1 MYKQSRSQK
10 SKPNTRV
17 GNKKNKQ
24 SKKLTYA
31 QLSSLKLSTMDVAIP
46 ATSITSSAASVFKLE
61 ASAMGAGGQFASFPQ
76 VFKPFMAGTSS
87 NTTFDF
93 VGRLRYKFL
102 EARLN
107 LLGSQSNTIAAGD
120 LYNRVRILFF
130 WSKTNYQGTVTNNA
144 ITTDNLVD
152 YRDIDKVFYD
162 ETHCLSS
169 PAINSSSGYNVPD
182 TQSLHIKI
190 PLSIMHEIYSNANG
204 ATWDSR
210 VGSFYLVVASDSAV
224 APNPVLSGQ
233 TRLYY
238 EIAEP

>member
-24 SKKLTYA
+24 NKKITYS
-31 QLSSLKLSTMDVAIP
+31 QLSSLKLSTMDLLIP
-46 ATSITSSAASVFKLE
+46 ATSISASAASVFKLE
-61 ASAMGAGGQFASFPQ
+61 ASAMGAGGQFASYPQ
-76 VFKPFMAGTSS
+76 VFKPFMAGTV

-93 VGRLRYKFL
+93 VGRLRMKFL

-107 LLGSQSNTIAAGD
+107 LLGSQSNTIASGD
-120 LYNRVRILFF
+120 LYNRIRILFF
-130 WSKTNYQGTVTNNA
+130 WSKTNYQGTPSNNA
-144 ITTDNLVD
+144 VTIDNLVD

-162 ETHCLSS
+162 KTHCLSS
-169 PAINSSSGYNVPD
+169 PAINSTSGYNVPD

-190 PLSIMHEIYSNANG
+190 PLNIMHEIFSNASG

>member
-1 MYKQSRSQK
+1 MYKKSRSSQ

-17 GNKKNKQ
+17 GNKKNKNQ
-24 SKKLTYA
+24 KRLTYD
-31 QLSSLKLSTMDVAIP
+31 QLPSLKLSMMDLAIP
-46 ATSITSSAASVFKLE
+46 ATSITAAAASVFKLE

-76 VFKPFMAGTSS
+76 VFKPFMAGST
-87 NTTFDF
+87 NTTYDF

-107 LLGSQSNTIAAGD
+107 LLGSQSNTIASGD
-120 LYNRVRILFF
+120 LYNRIRVCFF

-144 ITTDNLVD
+144 FGIDNLVD

-162 ETHCLSS
+162 KTHCLSS
-169 PAINSSSGYNVPD
+169 PAINSTSGYNVPD

-190 PLSIMHEIYSNANG
+190 PLNMITEIFSNASG

-238 EIAEP
+238 EIGEP